1 LKIFPIFETIQLKII
16 IDNFEVL
23 NNDIKQMGL
32 GEISIFFRGFFWF
45 FELDFA
51 V

>member
-1 LKIFPIFETIQLKII
+1 
-16 IDNFEVL
+16 
-23 NNDIKQMGL
+23 MGL

-51 V
+51 VWLFWPLKIS